1 MTKDNN
7 SNNILLLFAIW
18 KFTQVYLLVKT
29 VDCMPVKLYDCK
41 RHIRKLEFT
50 FKLLRFGVGW
60 VVRDLVKIK

>member
-50 FKLLRFGVGW
+50 FKTFTVWGGVGGE
-60 VVRDLVKIK
+60 RPCEN